1 LVCDEE
7 ENYFVMEKVINCI
20 GQVLAMVSK
29 EPYVGKAIYDNL
41 DSIVIATD

>member
-1 LVCDEE
+1 
-7 ENYFVMEKVINCI
+7 MERVINCV
-20 GQVLAMVSK
+20 GQVLGMVTK